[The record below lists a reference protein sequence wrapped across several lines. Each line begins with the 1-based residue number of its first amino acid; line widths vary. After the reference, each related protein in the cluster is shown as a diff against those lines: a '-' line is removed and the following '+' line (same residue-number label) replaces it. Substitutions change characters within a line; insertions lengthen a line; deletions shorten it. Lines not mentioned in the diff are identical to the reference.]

1 MLSIIRNV
9 DTKQV
14 VYVSNG
20 NVTHNESGVSD
31 DLIADVTPGSWPTTE
46 GWEMVTAELEL
57 PADYVGEIYKLVE
70 DGDTYRWDLM

>member
-1 MLSIIRNV
+1 MLKVIRNT

-14 VYVSNG
+14 VYVSYG

-31 DLIADVTPGSWPTTE
+31 DSIGDVPAGNWPSND
-46 GWEMVTAELEL
+46 GWELLTVDVEVPE
-57 PADYVGEIYKLVE
+57 DYVGEMYKLVE